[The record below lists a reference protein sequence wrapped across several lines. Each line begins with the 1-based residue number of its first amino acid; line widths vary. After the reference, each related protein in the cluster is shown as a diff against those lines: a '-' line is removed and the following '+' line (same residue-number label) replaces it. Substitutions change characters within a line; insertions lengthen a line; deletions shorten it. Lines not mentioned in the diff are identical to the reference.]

1 VPYLIDGNNLM
12 YALAKAG
19 ASASRVGLCRLLEKL
34 TAGGHRVRVVFD
46 GPARAGSPTPQDEPA
61 NPAILYAVGRPAD
74 EIIEEFIAADS
85 APRRL
90 TVVSTDHRIRRAA
103 RKRRCTTV
111 TSEDFAR
118 TLLSAPH
125 PDEKPPSPEPPEK
138 RQGLRPEQTRKWLK
152 EFGFDE
158 KGGG

>member
-12 YALAKAG
+12 HALAKAG
-19 ASASRVGLCRLLEKL
+19 ASASWAGLCRLLEKL
-34 TAGGHRVRVVFD
+34 IAGGHRVRVVFD
-46 GPARAGSPTPQDEPA
+46 GPARAGSPAQQNAPA
-61 NPAILYAVGRPAD
+61 NPAITYAVGRPAD

-90 TVVSTDHRIRRAA
+90 TVVSTDRQIRRAA
-103 RKRRCTTV
+103 RKRRCTAV
-111 TSEDFAR
+111 TSEEFAR
-118 TLLSAPH
+118 ALLAAPH

-138 RQGLRPEQTRKWLK
+138 RRGLNPDQTRKWLR

-158 KGGG
+158 KDG